1 MFKLLVG
8 TNNLDQRND
17 PAKPAFSFST
27 LKPPIQ
33 PTDGVYQNRRLF
45 FTVDICNPVLYV
57 SFYSFQKV
65 QGYRVT

>member
-8 TNNLDQRND
+8 ANNLDQRID
-17 PAKPAFSFST
+17 PTKPAFSFST

-45 FTVDICNPVLYV
+45 FALGLCNSVVYI

-65 QGYRVT
+65 QGNRVA